1 MSVAARARIAAA
13 QCARWAC
20 LSVDK
25 GGPALDKSEGVVK
38 DEDLLC
44 SAEHRV
50 FRQRLR
56 TKTLPPQQ
64 AKTRWWFDPRFLP
77 PVRSKFSIAGTKTP
91 SCARHG
97 RAGGARPYTNMPH
110 DLPKTYEPGAIEAR
124 WAEYWTKEKLFSVQT
139 PPPGETRPRFTLL
152 LPPPNVTGRLHLG
165 HMLTQTQMDIIVR
178 WHRMRGFLTLWLPG
192 TDHAGIATQMM
203 VE

>member
-50 FRQRLR
+50 FRQR
-56 TKTLPPQQ
+56 
-64 AKTRWWFDPRFLP
+64 
-77 PVRSKFSIAGTKTP
+77 G
-91 SCARHG
+91 
-97 RAGGARPYTNMPH
+97 
-110 DLPKTYEPGAIEAR
+110 
-124 WAEYWTKEKLFSVQT
+124 
-139 PPPGETRPRFTLL
+139 
-152 LPPPNVTGRLHLG
+152 
-165 HMLTQTQMDIIVR
+165 
-178 WHRMRGFLTLWLPG
+178 
-192 TDHAGIATQMM
+192 
-203 VE
+203 